1 MGRAS
6 YYGNRKLFGVN
17 RLRVKLANFVA
28 FPRRESDWSYNVGG
42 ELCMKDRIW
51 KVSIHI
57 SLPSLLS
64 HCVFRELLWV
74 DRLRKGFDDLRFLG
88 LRPKHCHKGKNQKD
102 YWEKWFHLPRKSL
115 STIFWAIRSEVK
127 FLAWGEGP
135 ESSLCE
141 GLVHAARA
149 KKVIIRLKISPTHQ
163 GTPIKPKAPQRA
175 I

>member
-6 YYGNRKLFGVN
+6 YDGDRKLFGVEW
-17 RLRVKLANFVA
+17 LRVNLANFVA
-28 FPRRESDWSYNVGG
+28 LPRRESDWSYNVGWK
-42 ELCMKDRIW
+42 LCMKNGVG

-64 HCVFRELLWV
+64 HCVFRELFWV
-74 DRLRKGFDDLRFLG
+74 DWLWKGFDDLRFLG
-88 LRPKHCHKGKNQKD
+88 LRPEHCHKGKNQKD
-102 YWEKWFHLPRKSL
+102 YWEKLFHLPRKSL

-135 ESSLCE
+135 ESSLYK